1 MLNFKHYC
9 NKCGYVVNL
18 DKTQEGEECF
28 ILNEINGLNADG
40 EEITYLIECDG
51 KLVRDYSVN
60 IQAGGNRRLNV

>member
-18 DKTQEGEECF
+18 DKTQEGRECKK
-28 ILNEINGLNADG
+28 
-40 EEITYLIECDG
+40 CDG